1 MLSLRDVSYAYPDGT
16 PALRGASLDLA
27 AGERAALVGPNG
39 SGKSTLC
46 RVAIG
51 ALRPTSGRAELGGR
65 PAHALGSR
73 ERAGRVAYV
82 SPSARFG
89 SPLTARR
96 VIELGRRLRPR
107 DAAAAVDA
115 VVERLELGGLLETTV
130 WRLSDGERQRVSLA
144 RAAAQVWDA
153 GEALLVADEAT
164 SAMDPRLTAATLEL
178 LLELSDR
185 GVALL
190 TAAHDLTFARRLA
203 QTALVMR
210 SDGSPASCGAAAEA
224 MAPARLREAFGVEF
238 VEART
243 EAGLVVTTRGAA
255 SGAT

>member
-96 VIELGRRLRPR
+96 VI
-107 DAAAAVDA
+107 
-115 VVERLELGGLLETTV
+115 ELGGLLETTV